1 MPLTIDDQIIAL
13 VDASGSFLDIRSGS
27 TVNTLSQSMFL
38 VGGVSGSTA
47 HFLKMDSGG
56 ALFVTGSFAIS
67 GGAISSVVHQGNS
80 GTLEQPWPVL
90 LVSGGAQTGIPA
102 SPISVTGSLA
112 VSNLTGSVL
121 TVQFGVPGGG
131 LALPKMINL
140 SFNKSDGALVAN
152 TFKRVITYSIPSGFN
167 GYVIRFTS
175 FQNEAAQSRLVTE
188 TNMCQLNI
196 NTNVFTAGTPY
207 TSPQFTSVAQA
218 EVTTAL
224 AAGAGNVVITVTYT
238 NELDVVGR
246 TGTITI
252 PKGSAIGTRWDLV
265 FQTGDL
271 GARSIQNLSAAP
283 TQVGIVKVLGLLQL
297 ASHQN
302 LSTTT
307 QNETSFAP
315 GAITFPSG
323 TILGVEY
330 SGGTVSKTR
339 LFDALIQLVV

>member
-13 VDASGSFLDIRSGS
+13 VDASGSFLDVRSGS

-80 GTLEQPWPVL
+80 GTLGQPWPVL
-90 LVSGGAQTGIPA
+90 LVSGGVQTGIPGA
-102 SPISVTGSLA
+102 PI
-112 VSNLTGSVL
+112 NITGSVGVANTPL
-121 TVQFGVPGGG
+121 TIQFGVPGGG

-140 SFNKSDGALVAN
+140 SFNKSEGAIVAN
-152 TFKRVITYSIPSGFN
+152 AFKRVVTYTIPSGFN
-167 GYVIRFTS
+167 GYIIRFTS

-207 TSPQFTSVAQA
+207 ISPQFTSVAQA

-224 AAGAGNVVITVTYT
+224 AAGAGNVVITATYT

-246 TGTITI
+246 TGTITV

-330 SGGTVSKTR
+330 AGGTVSKTR